1 MKYKEFRAWCN
12 QRAADGCWGMQ
23 TAMFCVWV
31 ADEIRKIPFW
41 KREKVWKEKYEEE
54 IIRDV
59 VEPIEK
65 KIKEVYGEI

>member
-1 MKYKEFRAWCN
+1 
-12 QRAADGCWGMQ
+12 
-23 TAMFCVWV
+23 MFCIWV
-31 ADEIRKIPFW
+31 VGEVKKIPFW

-65 KIKEVYGEI
+65 KIEEVYGKI